1 MFRMNRALMGSCNN
15 VEPTN
20 YKSNG
25 VKQVSTRPIGLV
37 KLTSHPILVLAVSN
51 WNHMHML
58 RRFHRP
64 SFLEPCR
71 ST

>member
-1 MFRMNRALMGSCNN
+1 VFRMSRALVGSCNN

-37 KLTSHPILVLAVSN
+37 KLTSHPILVLAMSN
-51 WNHMHML
+51 WNQVHML

-64 SFLEPCR
+64 SFLDPYW